1 MSQPEPTNLKR
12 AAVRGIAWK
21 ITAEAVTQVTR
32 IVLLVVL
39 ARVLVPSDF
48 GVASLVLAFVLFVR
62 SCPTSA
68 SGPRYPATRDT
79 EVERSTVFWASV
91 ALGVTFCL
99 VGIALSVP
107 LADIFDEPQLQPLFS
122 AFSACF
128 VIASLSSVPN
138 ALLMRAMNF
147 RSLEIRVM
155 ASTLFAAA
163 VALTLAFLDLGAW
176 AIVGGE
182 IANRTASLVMLWSL
196 CAWRPTLHSF
206 SWPRLR
212 SMLAFSGGILGAHSL
227 QFAQTIQN
235 LMVGRLLGAQALGR
249 LTVSQTLVLLPFS
262 RVAAPYPGGAVPD
275 VLPHAG
281 RARARAPRLES
292 GESGDRRD
300 RVARAVRAWVLA
312 PEFTDVVLGDKWQ
325 GTDEVIRAL
334 AFSGVAVA
342 LQRLAMGV
350 LSALAYY
357 RSLVWIG
364 LGAVGLVTLAVA
376 IGSHWG
382 LTATAVALSIQAVTI
397 QAVVMT
403 TAARSVGARFIDVI
417 RPLGRIALAA
427 VIMAAAVAAV
437 AALLRAADVGSLP
450 TLVCGVLVGA
460 AVYLPLV
467 VLLERQLIAEL
478 ADFFRARRARP
489 AEAEV
494 EEPVVVEA
502 APAAGAGE
510 ARR

>member
-1 MSQPEPTNLKR
+1 MAAPIQEVLFPTFSRMQDEP
-12 AAVRGIAWK
+12 
-21 ITAEAVTQVTR
+21 
-32 IVLLVVL
+32 
-39 ARVLVPSDF
+39 ARVLHAWNRVNQ
-48 GVASLVLAFVLFVR
+48 
-62 SCPTSA
+62 
-68 SGPRYPATRDT
+68 
-79 EVERSTVFWASV
+79 
-91 ALGVTFCL
+91 VTAA
-99 VGIALSVP
+99 IALP
-107 LADIFDEPQLQPLFS
+107 ALFGLA
-122 AFSACF
+122 
-128 VIASLSSVPN
+128 
-138 ALLMRAMNF
+138 
-147 RSLEIRVM
+147 
-155 ASTLFAAA
+155 
-163 VALTLAFLDLGAW
+163 
-176 AIVGGE
+176 
-182 IANRTASLVMLWSL
+182 
-196 CAWRPTLHSF
+196 
-206 SWPRLR
+206 
-212 SMLAFSGGILGAHSL
+212 
-227 QFAQTIQN
+227 
-235 LMVGRLLGAQALGR
+235 
-249 LTVSQTLVLLPFS
+249 
-262 RVAAPYPGGAVPD
+262 
-275 VLPHAG
+275 
-281 RARARAPRLES
+281 
-292 GESGDRRD
+292 
-300 RVARAVRAWVLA
+300 VLA

-437 AALLRAADVGSLP
+437 AGLLRAADVGSLP

-489 AEAEV
+489 AEAERRGAR
-494 EEPVVVEA
+494 VVEA